1 MSNLRLHDVVLKEVA
16 ETDEDF
22 TWQVGTSFR
31 EQGMTFPTFLRILF
45 GIEKERI
52 PKYRPDPFAVHA
64 DRRSQC
70 SRSRT
75 LITYRITYRDSGSVL
90 AYRRA
95 WLGTASCGGQCE
107 DESSHGD
114 LTFPNCEHGV
124 SIR

>member
-64 DRRSQC
+64 DRRSHC

-75 LITYRITYRDSGSVL
+75 LITYRITCRDFWICSGLSTGMVGNCKLWRSMRRRKL
-90 AYRRA
+90 ARR
-95 WLGTASCGGQCE
+95 
-107 DESSHGD
+107 SHIPK
-114 LTFPNCEHGV
+114 L
-124 SIR
+124 